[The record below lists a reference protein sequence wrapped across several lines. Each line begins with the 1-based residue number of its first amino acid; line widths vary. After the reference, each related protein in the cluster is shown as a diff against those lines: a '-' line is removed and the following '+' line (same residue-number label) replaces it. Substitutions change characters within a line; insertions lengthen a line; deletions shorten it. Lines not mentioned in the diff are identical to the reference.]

1 MNNLVIWPIIIPL
14 LTGISLIFLQKN
26 RVAQKSVAVMGSLIS
41 LFYALFLAY
50 QVKTGGILVL
60 QASAWQ
66 APFGI
71 SLVADVLA
79 TLLVVTANVVA
90 TACLYYSF
98 KVIDRK
104 QEQFYY
110 YPFLF
115 FLLTGVSGA
124 FLTGDIFNLFVF
136 FEVMLMSSYAL
147 IVFGGTKPQ
156 LRESVKYIAIN
167 VLSSAL
173 FVMAVGYLYSV
184 VGTLNM
190 ADLAVKIKEANQVGL
205 LNTVAMLFFIVFALK
220 AALFP
225 LFFWLPGS
233 YSAPPAPIAALF
245 GGLLTKVGIYSL
257 IRVFTMIFA
266 YNTGYTHTFL
276 IWVAGLTMVFGVI
289 GAVASMD
296 VRKILAYNI
305 VSAVGF
311 MIMGLGVFTTVSI
324 AGAIY
329 YMIHDM
335 IIKAALFLLGGAVI
349 TVAGTANLN
358 KMGGLIKNHPTLGW
372 LFFTAAVAL
381 VGIPP
386 LSGFTGKLL
395 LIQGALGAGQ
405 YWITGISLTVS
416 LLILFS
422 VMKIFLYGFWGEAK
436 TSLQVKQG
444 STKGLLWPTAL
455 LIAISLFLGL
465 GTEFF
470 YPYVETAAQ
479 QLTDPSDYINSVL
492 KE

>member
-14 LTGISLIFLQKN
+14 LIGISLIFLQKN
-26 RVAQKSVAVMGSLIS
+26 RIAQRSVAVVGSLFS
-41 LFYALFLAY
+41 LFYALFLAHL
-50 QVKTGGILVL
+50 VKTEGIMVL

-79 TLLVVTANVVA
+79 SILVVTANIVT
-90 TACLYYSF
+90 TACLLYSF
-98 KVIDRK
+98 KVIDKK

-110 YPFLF
+110 YPFVF

-173 FVMAVGYLYSV
+173 FVIAVAYLYSV

-190 ADLAVKIKEANQVGL
+190 ADLAVKIKAANQVGL
-205 LNTVAMLFFIVFALK
+205 LNTIAMLFFIVFALK

-266 YNTGYTHTFL
+266 YNTGYTHNFL
-276 IWVAGLTMVFGVI
+276 IWIAGLTMVFGVI

-311 MIMGLGVFTTVSI
+311 MIMGLGIFTTVSL

-335 IIKAALFLLGGAVI
+335 IVKSALFLLGGAII
-349 TVAGTANLN
+349 TVAGTGNLN
-358 KMGGLIKNHPTLGW
+358 KMGGLIKNYPTLGW
-372 LFFTAAVAL
+372 LFFTASIAL

-386 LSGFTGKLL
+386 LSGFSGKLL
-395 LIQGALGAGQ
+395 LVQGGLAAGH
-405 YWITGISLTVS
+405 YWITGISLVTS

-422 VMKIFLYGFWGEAK
+422 IMKIFLYGFWGETKA
-436 TSLQVKQG
+436 VPEGKQG
-444 STKGLLWPTAL
+444 SAKGLLWPAAL
-455 LIAISLFLGL
+455 LIAVSLILGL
-465 GTEFF
+465 GTELF

-479 QLTDPSDYINSVL
+479 QLTDPRSYINTVL